1 MKLERLWESSP
12 MKQSYD
18 AVIIGG
24 GIHGLATAYFLAKNH
39 GISNVAVIDRKHIG
53 YGGSCRNTAIVR
65 ANQHTQK
72 NIIFYKEGLELWPE
86 LMNDLDFNMMFHNC
100 GMLDLHHSEDDIA
113 GARNSVSTARFC
125 GVQSEMLDRHQA
137 KELIPELNFSEDITH
152 PIIGGTYHAP
162 GGILRHDGVT
172 WGLAKGAAAHGVH
185 IHQHTEVLDI
195 LVENNRICGVKTS
208 QGNIKTPKVLIS
220 AGGYGN
226 LMAHKLGIGLPI
238 HSLTIQACVTQPLKP
253 FLNTIVA
260 SGAYWVY
267 ANQTLKGEIAA
278 GAHMDPWPNYTTNT
292 TPQYLKHLTEALVEI
307 MPCLK
312 GVKYMRHW
320 SGLADMTPD
329 SAPIIEGNYPVQ
341 GLYMNM
347 GWGYFGFKAGPVT
360 GKYIAQYMAEE
371 SKPETLENFS
381 LKRFENFL
389 SNGENPYAYAYGPN
403 N

>member
-1 MKLERLWESSP
+1 MELKRLWEYAP
-12 MKQSYD
+12 MKGSYD

-39 GISNVAVIDRKHIG
+39 GMTHVAVIDRRHIG

-72 NIIFYKEGLELWPE
+72 NVLFHKEALELWPK
-86 LMNDLDFNMMFHNC
+86 LMKDLDFNMMFHNC
-100 GMLDLHHSEDDIA
+100 GMLDLLHSEDDIA
-113 GARNSVSTARFC
+113 GARHSVSTAQFC
-125 GVQSEMLDRHQA
+125 GVKSEILDQKQT
-137 KELIPELNFSEDITH
+137 KELVPELNLSPDITH
-152 PIIGGTYHAP
+152 PILGGRYHAP

-172 WGLAKGAAAHGVH
+172 WGLAKGAAELGVD

-195 LVENNRICGVKTS
+195 LVENNKITGVKTS
-208 QGNIKTPKVLIS
+208 QGDIKSPKVLIS

-238 HSLTIQACVTQPLKP
+238 HSLTIQASVTQPLKP
-253 FLNTIVA
+253 FLHTIVA

-278 GAHMDPWPNYTTNT
+278 GAHMEPWPNYTTNT
-292 TPQYLKHLTEALVEI
+292 TPQYLKHQTESLIEI

-329 SAPIIEGNYPVQ
+329 SAPIIEADYPIK
-341 GLYMNM
+341 GLYMNI
-347 GWGYFGFKAGPVT
+347 GWGYFGFKAGPVA
-360 GKYIAQYMAEE
+360 GKYIAQSMATDAPSEVL
-371 SKPETLENFS
+371 KNFS
-381 LKRFENFL
+381 LKRFENFQF
-389 SNGENPYAYAYGPN
+389 NGENPYAYAYGPN

>member
-1 MKLERLWESSP
+1 MKLERLWESSS

-24 GIHGLATAYFLAKNH
+24 GIHGLATAYYLAKNH
-39 GISNVAVIDRKHIG
+39 GITNVAVIERRHMG

-65 ANQHTQK
+65 ANQHTQE
-72 NIIFYKEGLELWPE
+72 NILFHKEGLDLWPK
-86 LMNDLDFNMMFHNC
+86 LMKELDFNMMFHNC
-100 GMLDLHHSEDDIA
+100 GIVDLLHSEDDISV
-113 GARNSVSTARFC
+113 ARSSVSKAQFC
-125 GVQSEMLDRHQA
+125 GVQSEILDQKQV
-137 KELIPELNFSEDITH
+137 KELVPELNLSKDITH
-152 PIIGGTYHAP
+152 PIIGGMYHAP

-172 WGLAKGAAAHGVH
+172 WGLAKGAAALGVH
-185 IHQHTEVLDI
+185 IHQHTEVLDF
-195 LVENNRICGVKTS
+195 LVEKNKIPGVKTS
-208 QGNIKTPKVLIS
+208 QGNIKTPKVLIC

-226 LMAHKLGIGLPI
+226 LLAYKLGIGLPI
-238 HSLTIQACVTQPLKP
+238 HALTIQATVTQPLKP
-253 FLNTIVA
+253 FLHTIVA

-292 TPQYLKHLTEALVEI
+292 TPQYLKHLTQGLVEI

-329 SAPIIEGNYPVQ
+329 SAAIIEGNYPVQ
-341 GLYMNM
+341 GLYMNL

-360 GKYIAQYMAEE
+360 GKYVAEYMAKE
-371 SKPETLENFS
+371 SMPPILENFS
-381 LKRFENFL
+381 LKRFENFQF
-389 SNGENPYAYAYGPN
+389 NGENPYAYTYGPN

>member
-1 MKLERLWESSP
+1 MKLERLWESHP
-12 MKQSYD
+12 MNQSYD

-39 GISNVAVIDRKHIG
+39 GITNVAVLERRHVG

-72 NIIFYKEGLELWPE
+72 NVHFYKEGLELWPE
-86 LMNDLDFNMMFHNC
+86 LMDDLDFNMMFHNC
-100 GMLDLHHSEDDIA
+100 GILDLLHSEDDFSV
-113 GARNSVSTARFC
+113 ARNSVSTARFC
-125 GVQSEMLDRHQA
+125 GVQSEILDQQQT
-137 KELIPELNFSEDITH
+137 KELVPEINLSEGITH
-152 PIIGGTYHAP
+152 PVKGGMYHAP

-172 WGLAKGAAAHGVH
+172 WGLAKGAARYGVH
-185 IHQHTEVLDI
+185 IHQQTEVEEI
-195 LVENNRICGVKTS
+195 CVENNKITGVKTN
-208 QGNIKTPKVLIS
+208 QGNIKTPKVLIC
-220 AGGYGN
+220 AGAYGN
-226 LMAHKLGIGLPI
+226 LLAYQLGIPLPI
-238 HSLTIQACVTQPLKP
+238 HSLTIQATVTQPLKP
-253 FLNTIVA
+253 FLHTIVA

-278 GAHMDPWPNYTTNT
+278 GAHMDPWPNYTTKT
-292 TPQYLKHLTEALVEI
+292 TPQYLKHLTEGLVEI

-329 SAPIIEGNYPVQ
+329 SAPIIEGNYPIQ
-341 GLYMNM
+341 GLYMNL
-347 GWGYFGFKAGPVT
+347 GWGYFGFKAGPVA
-360 GKYIAQYMAEE
+360 GKYIAEYMAKEQMP
-371 SKPETLENFS
+371 SILDNFS
-381 LKRFENFL
+381 IQRFFEFQ